1 MRKALMVLMA
11 LVLVASLPTGA
22 LAQGQVLGLGVKQ
35 AGAKPYE
42 SLLDDGM
49 LELVEGGNPA
59 LAVALVVVGRFL
71 ARKAVEYGSRALS
84 GAAGG
89 VTYEGSAQ
97 LAHTIRSGQSQFNVG
112 DLGRAAAVGAVAG
125 AFGGG
130 YLGGVVAGVVD
141 GFFRP

>member
-1 MRKALMVLMA
+1 MRKVLMVLMA
-11 LVLVASLPTGA
+11 LALVAALPAGA

-59 LAVALVVVGRFL
+59 LAVALVVGGRFL

-97 LAHTIRSGQSQFNVG
+97 LAHTIRSGQSQFNVE
-112 DLGRAAAVGAVAG
+112 DLGRSALAG
-125 AFGGG
+125 AAGGLARG
-130 YLGGVVAGVVD
+130 FVGGAATAGAVD
-141 GFFRP
+141 GFLRR